1 MSNQSTATIVVGVDG
16 SIGSQ
21 AALAWAVDEAAR
33 RGVTVVAVRA
43 WSIPAIAVPAFGP
56 AMTIPWDRFEESAE
70 EALGQ
75 AIAAL
80 GPHPRAPIRTKVVEG
95 QAASVLLDVAAGALM
110 LVVGSRGHGGL
121 AELLLGSHQPCLR
134 PPISRS
140 GRDHPVHVGRQPPWM
155 KPRGT

>member
-21 AALAWAVDEAAR
+21 AALGWAVDEAAR
-33 RGVTVVAVRA
+33 RGVTVAVRA

-80 GPHPRAPIRTKVVEG
+80 GTHPRAPIRTKVVEG
-95 QAASVLLDVAAGALM
+95 QAASVLLDVAGGALM

-121 AELLLGSHQPCLR
+121 AELFLGSTSHACAH
-134 PPISRS
+134 RS
-140 GRDHPVHVGRQPPWM
+140 AVPVVIIPSSWVGNHH
-155 KPRGT
+155 G